1 MDILSPINTAI
12 WNSHFL
18 DANAVEF
25 ESNHF
30 TQIHSCRFHYS
41 RIVRCSRLFSARSLK
56 PTSAKGLR
64 LVGTRPKNARDFKTV
79 ASRQPI
85 VKPDLRFL

>member
-25 ESNHF
+25 EPNHC
-30 TQIHSCRFHYS
+30 TQIHSCRLHYS
-41 RIVRCSRLFSARSLK
+41 RIVWVVILAVKLSLNRQGIY
-56 PTSAKGLR
+56 TGL
-64 LVGTRPKNARDFKTV
+64 T
-79 ASRQPI
+79 
-85 VKPDLRFL
+85 FLHD